1 MVKKKSRSKK
11 HSKKHKTSNPTDPN
25 DDDASPSPYEN
36 DELRSSEVA
45 HAAEETEESK
55 NGKEEGNIV
64 ENGEEGK
71 NEPGSSKDEADH
83 DLVEE
88 PAEKPGNGVKDSTKR
103 DIISNDSPPVEEYPT
118 SGIADITP
126 EIFEEDL
133 DQAAEIPN
141 KESVSDPPAKLETAG
156 EPVLEVPTKLSVNDK
171 MAKENNTDQEA
182 ISKRPEEYAE
192 SNSETPVVA
201 YKPKASGIT
210 EELKSLPKDK
220 AAIPTESQQKSAKES
235 SFTDT
240 PECANACI
248 KEGDSIKSGGDVVKE
263 SEAIPNGSNSDLSEV
278 KLKKALTVEKKDIEP
293 THESFTEIVLKQSEH
308 GDTIKSGGD
317 VVKEPEAT
325 QNASISDLSEVQL
338 KKAPAVEKKDIEPLH
353 ASFTEIALKHSE
365 HGDTI
370 KSGGDVVKESEAI
383 PNGSISDLSEV
394 QLKKA
399 PTVEK
404 KDIEPLHASFSEI
417 ALKHSEHG
425 DSIKS
430 GGDVVKKPDFPHSS
444 SISDLSEVQLKKAP
458 AVEKKDTEP
467 LHASFSEIAL
477 KHSEHGDTIKS
488 GGDVVKEP
496 EAIRNASISD
506 FSEVQ
511 LKKTPTVEKKDIEPL
526 HASFTEIALKQPEH
540 GDTIKHGED
549 VVIDIENLASE
560 STASFTEIHLKEAA
574 SLVKPLAEP
583 RRISY
588 IDVALKASES
598 GEAIKSGKEPVK
610 NVLVSPGK
618 RHVEGNELGP
628 TTEERQVMKECGA
641 VVHESG
647 IEVYGSVSQFS
658 ANKLKKA
665 KLTGKTDVAVSMA
678 PHTEV
683 KLKKSGQGEAL
694 KAGGD
699 PVKLHI
705 SSINERISPA
715 PVTKP
720 AKASS
725 EEAGKPA
732 FSCFSLKSTGR
743 KEKLMP
749 DADTTKIAL
758 IKPKPA
764 DANELPKAPAFAGFQ
779 LKRTGKASDLMPD
792 AMIPIKSEIK
802 EFTSEEK
809 SSELANA
816 ANPDTAPSKPV
827 FAGFKLKSTGKAN
840 ELLQKELD
848 KASKQAER
856 NLEPHIPVMTGT
868 SKPLFDG
875 FKLKSTG
882 KSDIIRNGGDVKQV
896 STAQG
901 GKTSSAKT
909 KSVGQ
914 PAYAGFKL
922 KSTGGV
928 DAMKTGGD
936 AEKEPV
942 SMTKPIA
949 SAPIDGEP
957 GKPAF
962 AGFKLKK
969 VTPTKKLEDSKDS
982 QSAPDVDL
990 MRASTDVPKDH
1001 RKEEVSTNKPAFAG
1015 FQLKSTGHADKIK
1028 SGGDV
1033 VKSSVKGEIE
1043 IGRTEAPYASV
1054 SLKKALPDLKAK
1066 ASNGSGTTEGA
1077 YTSVHLKKATPKPAV
1092 EPDEEKQ
1099 GSEGTFPSVQLKK
1112 ATPKSVVSD
1121 ADNDDDETTANCA
1134 FSSVQ
1139 LKKTEPNP
1147 INIGSLPSKQQPLYA
1162 NTKLKSAAPPIEKP
1176 TNQRA
1181 SYAEVQLKATGQG
1194 DDNNLLKAEV
1204 DVEVGHEGA
1213 EIVRSGAE
1221 DMDRSQ

>member
-325 QNASISDLSEVQL
+325 QNA
-338 KKAPAVEKKDIEPLH
+338 
-353 ASFTEIALKHSE
+353 
-365 HGDTI
+365 
-370 KSGGDVVKESEAI
+370 
-383 PNGSISDLSEV
+383 
-394 QLKKA
+394 
-399 PTVEK
+399 
-404 KDIEPLHASFSEI
+404 
-417 ALKHSEHG
+417 
-425 DSIKS
+425 
-430 GGDVVKKPDFPHSS
+430 